1 MIKMMMAAAG
11 LSIGL
16 LMMPVA
22 TAPAKAGVDIDINID
37 GGYKGRISC
46 GRGARIVQNA
56 GYWDV
61 RARNCGGRYYSYF
74 GRRNKGR
81 TFIITV
87 DSRRAYITD
96 VRRIYY

>member
-22 TAPAKAGVDIDINID
+22 TTPAKAGINIDINVD
-37 GGYKGRISC
+37 GQGRISC
-46 GRGARIVQNA
+46 NRGRKIVQNN
-56 GYWDV
+56 GFWDV
-61 RARNCGGRYYSYF
+61 RARKCGGRYYQYF

-87 DSRRAYITD
+87 DAKRAYITD
-96 VRRIYY
+96 VRRIY

>member
-22 TAPAKAGVDIDINID
+22 TAPARAGVDIDINI
-37 GGYKGRISC
+37 GGKYGISC
-46 GRGARIVQNA
+46 GRGRRIVENA

-61 RARNCGGRYYSYF
+61 RARNCSGRWYSYF

-81 TFIITV
+81 SFIITV
-87 DSRRAYITD
+87 DAKRGYITD